1 MRKKM
6 YNHEVQRVG
15 NFLRPY
21 GRTSFLQFVAVTIAQ
36 FKAVMA
42 SSTHRSVK
50 LY

>member
-1 MRKKM
+1 M
-6 YNHEVQRVG
+6 YNHKVQRVG

-21 GRTSFLQFVAVTIAQ
+21 GLTSFLQFVVVTIAQ

-42 SSTHRSVK
+42 SSTHSCIK

>member
-1 MRKKM
+1 M

-21 GRTSFLQFVAVTIAQ
+21 GRTSFVQFVAQ